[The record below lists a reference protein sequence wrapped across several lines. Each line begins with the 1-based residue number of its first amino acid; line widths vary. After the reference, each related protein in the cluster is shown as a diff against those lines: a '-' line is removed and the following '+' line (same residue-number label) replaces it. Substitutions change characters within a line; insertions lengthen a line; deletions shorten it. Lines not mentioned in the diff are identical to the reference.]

1 MMNRRRFYMKQEC
14 FEYLDREAQQRGVS
28 PSVMLEMIIKTQMQK
43 QGNMAAQSNKK
54 LTIMSTGSTE

>member
-1 MMNRRRFYMKQEC
+1 MNRRRFYMKQEC
-14 FEYLDREAQQRGVS
+14 FEYLDNEAQQRGVC

-54 LTIMSTGSTE
+54 LIIMSTGSTE